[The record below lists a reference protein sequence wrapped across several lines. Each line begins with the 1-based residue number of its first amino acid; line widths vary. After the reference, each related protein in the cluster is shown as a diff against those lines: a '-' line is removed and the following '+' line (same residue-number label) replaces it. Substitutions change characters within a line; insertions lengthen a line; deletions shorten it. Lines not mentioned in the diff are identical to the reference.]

1 MTRLA
6 TIATCNLNQW
16 AMDFQGNLKRIQQSI
31 VEAKEKGARYRVGPE
46 LEITGYSCE
55 DHFLEPDTF
64 QHSWEVVAELI
75 ASGVTEDILES
86 RWFRA
91 WKRRSVLEQY
101 KLPEVIVNITGQT
114 TCPFGEAVIEVED
127 TSLAVETCEELF
139 TVDSPHIKY
148 VLNGVEILA
157 NGSGSHHHLR
167 KLDQRLSLIRGATS
181 KGGGVYLYS
190 NQLGCD
196 GGRLYFDGCACIC
209 VNGELVAQGSQFS
222 LETEVEV
229 IVGVVDLDEVTSHR
243 VALASLGVQAAEMED
258 ITRITLAGFYLC
270 SSLDNSV
277 VNTVPSQP
285 IQVRIH
291 HPMEEIALGPACWL
305 WDYLRRS
312 GAAGFFL
319 PLSGGADSSS
329 TAAIVG
335 NIRRVC
341 GEPHDSKERSKVLA
355 KDIGAYHLDIHLD
368 IVVDAMVKLFCLV
381 FGEDKEPRF
390 KVYGG
395 SETENLALQNIQAR
409 IRMVIAYF
417 FAQMLPFIRGRKGGA
432 LLVLGSANVDEG
444 LRGYLTKYDC
454 SSADINP
461 IGGISKVDLKAFLS
475 FAAKPLEEN
484 GLGYASLKSVTEAP
498 PTAELEPITASYTQT
513 DEADMGMTYE
523 ELTWYGRLR
532 KLSRCGPVS
541 MFCKLSKVWKHLS
554 YTQVA
559 DKVKFFF
566 QDNRYD
572 LRPFLYN
579 IRWQWQFSKIDQLE
593 CQVDKRN
600 RLFVHLFMST
610 FPTSKLTENN
620 GNGIVLVNCGS
631 FSPITL
637 AHLILME
644 SAYNFAHYSGLQVLG
659 GYLSPV
665 HDSYNKPG
673 LITNS
678 WECCRSEY
686 SPTFLVVE
694 HFRSQLDLVY
704 GVNIQLAF
712 VCGSDLYRSLF
723 NSDIWP
729 KNHVERLLDMASLF
743 VIPRMEDLSK
753 SRVEK
758 QVKAYLPGYQDKVF
772 IVDQAPLCQISSTM
786 VRDTLRKGGS
796 IKYMVPDSVFSFYV
810 DPFSRREDFEQNN
823 GLDQYLSFCRSRL
836 FMYCFSFSSSYG
848 GFFFV
853 PASKA
858 EKTKALVVG
867 KLGETVK
874 YLASGSHY
882 LPTKAKSWLQVANN
896 GYAVLLELVGVGFRA
911 QEEEDRIVLRVGF
924 THPVYLPKEKDGV
937 QYHVLNQT
945 LLSVVGI
952 DEKQVRHA
960 AGRVR
965 LIRPPDP
972 YKGKGIRYLLEEVRL
987 KEGKKK

>member
-75 ASGVTEDILES
+75 ASGVTEGMLVDVGLPILHRSVSYNCRCLICDRHIVLLRPKLFLADDGNYRES

-312 GAAGFFL
+312 GASGFFL

-335 NIRRVC
+335 SMCQLLCRAVQKGSISVLEDIRRVC
-341 GEPHDSKERSKVLA
+341 GEPHDSKYVPTDARELASRIFHTCFMGTKNSSKDTRERSKVLA

-566 QDNRYD
+566 RMYSINRHKMTTLTPSYHAENYSPEDNRYD

-579 IRWQWQFSKIDQLE
+579 IRWQWQFSKIDQLV
-593 CQVDKRN
+593 QKWQFTQSNTN
-600 RLFVHLFMST
+600 R
-610 FPTSKLTENN
+610 
-620 GNGIVLVNCGS
+620 
-631 FSPITL
+631 
-637 AHLILME
+637 
-644 SAYNFAHYSGLQVLG
+644 
-659 GYLSPV
+659 
-665 HDSYNKPG
+665 
-673 LITNS
+673 
-678 WECCRSEY
+678 
-686 SPTFLVVE
+686 
-694 HFRSQLDLVY
+694 
-704 GVNIQLAF
+704 
-712 VCGSDLYRSLF
+712 
-723 NSDIWP
+723 
-729 KNHVERLLDMASLF
+729 
-743 VIPRMEDLSK
+743 
-753 SRVEK
+753 
-758 QVKAYLPGYQDKVF
+758 
-772 IVDQAPLCQISSTM
+772 
-786 VRDTLRKGGS
+786 
-796 IKYMVPDSVFSFYV
+796 
-810 DPFSRREDFEQNN
+810 
-823 GLDQYLSFCRSRL
+823 
-836 FMYCFSFSSSYG
+836 
-848 GFFFV
+848 
-853 PASKA
+853 
-858 EKTKALVVG
+858 
-867 KLGETVK
+867 
-874 YLASGSHY
+874 
-882 LPTKAKSWLQVANN
+882 
-896 GYAVLLELVGVGFRA
+896 
-911 QEEEDRIVLRVGF
+911 
-924 THPVYLPKEKDGV
+924 KE
-937 QYHVLNQT
+937 
-945 LLSVVGI
+945 
-952 DEKQVRHA
+952 
-960 AGRVR
+960 
-965 LIRPPDP
+965 
-972 YKGKGIRYLLEEVRL
+972 
-987 KEGKKK
+987 